1 MRRLLLLF
9 FTSFCISQTYGQ
21 VTIVR
26 NDLPIINDTVRI
38 TNTDISGIDYTQTG
52 ANFAWNFSQLPAR
65 GEEIMEYKAALQTD
79 YRLYFLGLTYFGLK
93 GGDLTIGGYGLKD
106 IYNFYEIDNSKYGIK
121 GIGVKFQDAPL
132 AAVYSK
138 LDKIFSLP
146 LRFGQKDSNQYAFKV
161 EIPSLGTYKGDG
173 VRVTEVDGWGDI
185 TTPYGTF
192 PCLRT
197 KSVVNGT
204 DSIIATVFGFE
215 VKLGLP
221 VAKVEYQW
229 WAKGQKSPVMSV
241 EGRTVGS
248 NFIPVKTYYR
258 GTEINIPTS
267 VQSPQLSLE
276 WNMYPVNGQKGWN
289 ISIPNEYLGS
299 DLHIYHLN
307 GQLVQS
313 LKLHNN
319 IQQISS
325 QGPSGMYIAVLN
337 NHQGFSSKK
346 ILLQE

>member
-9 FTSFCISQTYGQ
+9 FICLCTFSANAQI
-21 VTIVR
+21 TIVR
-26 NDLPIINDTVRI
+26 NDLPGVNDNVTI
-38 TNTDISGIDYTQTG
+38 TNCDVSGINYTQTG
-52 ANFAWNFSQLPAR
+52 ANFNWNFSQLSSR
-65 GEEIMEYKAALQTD
+65 GEEVMEYKSALQTD
-79 YRLYFLGLTYFGLK
+79 YLLYFLNLNYFGLK

-146 LRFGQKDSNQYAFKV
+146 MRFGQKDSNQYAFKV

-173 VRVTEVDGWGDI
+173 TRVTEVDGWGDI

-215 VKLGLP
+215 IKLGLP
-221 VAKVEYQW
+221 VSKVEYQW

-241 EGRTVGS
+241 EGRSVGN
-248 NFIPVKTYYR
+248 NFLPTKTYYR
-258 GTEINIPTS
+258 GTEINVPTS
-267 VQSPQLSLE
+267 VQPQQLSLH
-276 WNMYPVNGQKGWN
+276 WNMYPINGQKGWN
-289 ISIPNEYLGS
+289 VQIPNEYLGS
-299 DLHIYHLN
+299 ELNIYHLN
-307 GQLVQS
+307 GQLIQS
-313 LKLHNN
+313 IKLHNN
-319 IQQISS
+319 LQQLSVK
-325 QGPSGMYIAVLN
+325 GAVGTYIAVLSN
-337 NHQGFSSKK
+337 SQGFSSKK
-346 ILLQE
+346 VLLQ

>member
-9 FTSFCISQTYGQ
+9 FICLCISSVNAQI
-21 VTIVR
+21 TIVR
-26 NDLPIINDTVRI
+26 NDLPVMNDAVRI

-52 ANFAWNFSQLPAR
+52 ADFSWNFSHLPDR
-65 GEEIMEYKAALQTD
+65 GEEVMEYKAALQTD

-93 GGDLTIGGYGLKD
+93 GEDLTIGGYGLKD

-146 LRFGQKDSNQYAFKV
+146 MRFGQKDSNQYAFKV
-161 EIPSLGTYKGDG
+161 DIPSLGTYKGDG
-173 VRVTEVDGWGDI
+173 IRVTEVDGWGNI

-204 DSIIATVFGFE
+204 DSVIATVFGFE
-215 VKLGLP
+215 IKLGLP
-221 VAKVEYQW
+221 VSKIEYQW
-229 WAKGQKSPVMSV
+229 WAKGQKSPVMNI
-241 EGRTVGS
+241 EGRMVGN
-248 NFIPVKTYYR
+248 NFLPAKTYYR
-258 GTEINIPTS
+258 GTDISVPTS
-267 VQSPQLSLE
+267 AQQPSLSLE
-276 WNMYPVNGQKGWN
+276 WNIYPVNGQKGW
-289 ISIPNEYLGS
+289 SIQIPDEYLGS
-299 DLHIYHLN
+299 DLSIYQLN

-313 LKLHNN
+313 LKLYNN
-319 IQQISS
+319 LRQISV
-325 QGPSGMYIAVLN
+325 QGPAGTYIAVLSN
-337 NHQGFSSKK
+337 NQGFSSKK
-346 ILLQE
+346 VILQQ